1 MDMKI
6 ARALLGV
13 TVVATAIACGGSAT
27 ATRQDAVTAES
38 VALQQGDVSGMQRC
52 AGSGDID
59 TVLLSQKSKD
69 PFAYAENAAVWNR
82 WKRAGAKEAYLAV
95 YGRTGRDCA
104 AMTSA
109 GPGAPT
115 GGLVVGLVV
124 KYKDAAVAES
134 GFKATSTLLG
144 FGPKDLLFIRL
155 AGGSVVTGS
164 VTGLGPQSRVGSGT
178 VAGSTYYFAFWQNKD
193 FDADFMGYNVA
204 ATDANTAV
212 MDMNGRIR

>member
-1 MDMKI
+1 MKI
-6 ARALLGV
+6 ARALLGLAV
-13 TVVATAIACGGSAT
+13 LVAAVACNGSST
-27 ATRQDAVTAES
+27 ATHQETVTAES

-52 AGSGDID
+52 DGSGDID

-69 PFAYAENAAVWNR
+69 PYAYAENAAVWNR
-82 WKRAGAKEAYLAV
+82 WKRAGATEAYLAV

-124 KYKDAAVAES
+124 KYRDAAVAAT
-134 GFKATSTLLG
+134 GFRATSTLLG

-164 VTGLGPQSRVGSGT
+164 DTGLGPQSRVGSGT
-178 VAGSTYYFAFWQNKD
+178 VAGSIYYFAFWQNKD
-193 FDADFMGYNVA
+193 FDADVMGYNVA
-204 ATDANTAV
+204 TTDASAAV